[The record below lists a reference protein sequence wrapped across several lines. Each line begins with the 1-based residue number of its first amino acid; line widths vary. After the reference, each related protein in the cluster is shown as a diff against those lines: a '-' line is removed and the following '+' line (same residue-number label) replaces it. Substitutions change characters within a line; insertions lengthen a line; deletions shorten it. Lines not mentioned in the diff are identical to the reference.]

1 MALPHPIIS
10 LLYQK
15 NDFQKCYIY
24 DVLKIKIIAIAFFMS
39 QIIQAQEKDSIITLL
54 NVHKKQDTT
63 RYRHL
68 INASNHFTYSNPE
81 RALKYINEALLISDN
96 ENWEQGTAQALNQ
109 KGSIYYMMAD
119 NLRALDFYLD
129 ALRISE
135 KTGNQNLTLNLYNN
149 LANIYADMKDFDKAL
164 DNYTNCLTISIQ
176 RKDTI
181 NQIRAY
187 NNIGNVYSETNKV
200 DRSLHYFNNALSLAK
215 GLDHTFFVA
224 AIVNNKGLAYKRKKD
239 YQNSLLYYSE
249 ALKLSQE
256 IGNKYIE
263 ASALNS
269 LGKVSVLQNKYPR
282 AKKYAN
288 EALEVSKDI
297 DAVEWQADSWL
308 VLNQVYENDKDYEKS
323 LSAYKKYIQLRDS
336 VTNEEKKAELTKKDM
351 QYQLHKQETMARAEL
366 NRESYIKNTAI
377 GIGGFLLV
385 FSIIGYFLYKR
396 KRDAEQQRKIADF
409 RTKMAETELIAL
421 RSQMNPHFI
430 FNSLN
435 SISNYLGN
443 HDVKKA
449 DEYLG
454 KFSRLTRAILENSE
468 RKWIPL
474 NDDLELLKLYVAIES
489 LRLKNKLN
497 CLINVDSAIDVD
509 NTLIP
514 PLILQPFI
522 ENSIWH
528 GISKKENEGT
538 IRIEISAMDGKLVC
552 AIDDDGIG
560 RNGAAQTLNPQN
572 SMGLKIT
579 NQRLEIINKGTDRKG
594 AVHYIDKEQGLRVE
608 LSLPLEL
615 KF

>member
-1 MALPHPIIS
+1 MI
-10 LLYQK
+10 
-15 NDFQKCYIY
+15 
-24 DVLKIKIIAIAFFMS
+24 KIKIIFITFFLF
-39 QIIQAQEKDSIITLL
+39 QTTLAQEKDSISTLL
-54 NVHKKQDTT
+54 DFHIKRDTI
-63 RYRHL
+63 RSKHL

-81 RALKYINEALLISDN
+81 RALRYINEGLLIANDK
-96 ENWEQGTAQALNQ
+96 NWEQGMALALNQ
-109 KGSIYYMMAD
+109 KGIIYYTMAD
-119 NLRALDFYLD
+119 NLKALDFFLKT
-129 ALRISE
+129 LRISE
-135 KTGNQNLTLNLYNN
+135 KIGNQNLVLNSYNN

-164 DNYTNCLTISIQ
+164 NDYTNCLNISIQ

-200 DRSLHYFNNALSLAK
+200 DKSLGYFDKALALAK
-215 GLDHTFFVA
+215 ELDNTFFVA
-224 AIVNNKGLAYKRKKD
+224 AIINNKGLAYKRKRD
-239 YQNSLLYYSE
+239 YQNSLMYYSE
-249 ALKLSQE
+249 ALKLSDK
-256 IGNKYIE
+256 IDNKYIK

-269 LGKVSVLQNKYPR
+269 LGKVSVLQNKYIQAQNY
-282 AKKYAN
+282 AKK
-288 EALEVSKDI
+288 ALDVSKKI

-308 VLNQVYENDKDYEKS
+308 VLNQVYENDKDYAKS
-323 LSAYKKYIQLRDS
+323 LSAYKKHIQLRDS
-336 VTNEEKKAELTKKDM
+336 VTSEEKKAELTKKDM
-351 QYQLHKQETMARAEL
+351 QYELDKQDTISKTEI
-366 NRESYIKNTAI
+366 NRQSYIKNTAI
-377 GIGGFLLV
+377 GIGSFVLV
-385 FSIIGYFLYKR
+385 FFIIGYFLYKR
-396 KRDAEQQRKIADF
+396 KRDAEQQRKAAEF
-409 RTKMAETELIAL
+409 KTKMAETELIAL

-454 KFSRLTRAILENSE
+454 KFSKLTRAILENSE
-468 RKWIPL
+468 NKWIL
-474 NDDLELLKLYVAIES
+474 LKDDLELLKLYIEIES

-497 CLINVDSAIDVD
+497 FKINIEKTIDVE

-528 GISKKENEGT
+528 GISKKETDGT
-538 IRIEISAMDGKLVC
+538 VLIEINNVNGKLVC
-552 AIDDDGIG
+552 AIEDDGVG
-560 RNGAAQTLNPQN
+560 RNGSKQNLSNQN

-579 NQRLEIINKGTDRKG
+579 NQRLDIINKTTDTKGTIN
-594 AVHYIDKEQGLRVE
+594 YIDKKDGLRVE